1 MAEIDKNRPGS
12 VRAHVGQANAVYHQ
26 ESRRVVVVADS
37 ASFAD
42 ALAALTALRD
52 EVC

>member
-1 MAEIDKNRPGS
+1 MAEIDKTHPDS
-12 VRAHVGQANAVYHQ
+12 VRTYVGQANAVYHT
-26 ESRRVVVVADS
+26 ESRRIAVVADS

-42 ALAALTALRD
+42 ALDALTALRD